1 MFTQTLEQIFTVKAL
16 KNAFGDIS
24 SRAVGLDGISLA
36 LFKEDLR
43 ENLEELQA
51 ELFNTRYTPEPLK
64 HITIEKEDASDR
76 PIGLSSLRDKIV
88 QKTLALALVDYYEP
102 HFNDKNYGFRRNKDT
117 LKAVARCK
125 DVLQKGRIWVLRTDI
140 DNFFENINHERLMN
154 ILASRIEDERV
165 VSLIASF
172 LTNGSFARYRYIN
185 NTEGIHQGD
194 PLSPLLSNIYLNQ
207 LDWFLEEQGIEFVRY
222 VDDICIFTHEKK
234 AIEQAKID
242 LESYLHSIDLS
253 LNVGKSKMVHSVKE
267 GFVFLGVSFKGW
279 EVSIAKDRLAQSIA
293 KLHRYASEV
302 KPFDAMILKLNQ
314 FLQGISNYQLK
325 VIPAEH
331 PQMKLFEEALLK
343 VLYERVYKEKK
354 RGTIKTKGAF
364 TKKLDMIE
372 FPFEFG
378 KVERKDYIK
387 RIISKAFEKHLANKT
402 YTKAEEKSALKKRKY
417 AKKYATTSVLHISEP
432 GIYIGMSKHTIS
444 LKRKGKVVH
453 QMPKTQCER
462 IIIAAKGISLSSN
475 VVELCS
481 SLGIAI
487 DFIGNSYKIETP
499 YASLYGNNHSYAKM
513 TLLQLKLI
521 DTPKQMVF
529 ARAFIKGK
537 SKNQLNYLKNLDRHH
552 DLLSKE
558 IDEMEYRIKTSIKKA
573 KTPNELMGY
582 EGQIA
587 HLYWQALVKLLD
599 AKVDFEGR
607 VTKGANDLVNASLN
621 YGYAILYGRVHHHAV
636 RAGLSLNVSFL
647 HALDQSKPTLVFD
660 LIEEFRAF
668 VVDRTIVSMINNNE
682 PLKLDKENR
691 LDRKSR
697 QLIAKNVLEKIGSF
711 TKHKKASK
719 KVDTIISEQ
728 SYLLARAVRGLATYR
743 PFVGRY

>member
-1 MFTQTLEQIFTVKAL
+1 MFPKTLEQIFTLKAL
-16 KNAFGDIS
+16 KNAFADIS
-24 SRAVGLDGISLA
+24 SKTVGLDGVSLS
-36 LFKEDLR
+36 LFKEDLL
-43 ENLEELQA
+43 ENLEELQD
-51 ELFNTRYTPEPLK
+51 ELFRSRYTPEPLK
-64 HITIEKEDASDR
+64 HITLEKEDETQR
-76 PIGLSSLRDKIV
+76 PIGLSSIRDKIV
-88 QKTLALALVDYYEP
+88 QKTLALELSNYYEP

-117 LKAVARCK
+117 LKAIGRCR
-125 DVLQKGRIWVLRTDI
+125 DVIQKGRIWVLRTDI
-140 DNFFENINHERLMN
+140 DNFFENINHDRVMN

-165 VSLIASF
+165 VGLIASF

-207 LDWFLEEQGIEFVRY
+207 LDWFLEEQGVAFVRY
-222 VDDICIFTHEKK
+222 VDDITLFTHSKK
-234 AIEQAKID
+234 ELEQAKIN
-242 LESYLHSIDLS
+242 LESYLHSIDLTT
-253 LNVGKSKMVHSVKE
+253 NESKTKVVHAVKE
-267 GFVFLGVSFKGW
+267 GFVFLGVSFNGW
-279 EVSIAKDRLAQSIA
+279 EISIAKERFDYSIS
-293 KLHRYASEV
+293 KLHRVCTEV
-302 KPFDAMILKLNQ
+302 KPFDEMIVKLNQ
-314 FLQGISNYQLK
+314 LLTGISNYQLK
-325 VIPAEH
+325 VITVDH

-343 VLYERVYKEKK
+343 ALYERAYKEKK
-354 RGTIKTKGAF
+354 RGSIKTKAAF
-364 TKKLDMIE
+364 SKKLECIA
-372 FPFEFG
+372 FPFDFG

-402 YTKAEEKSALKKRKY
+402 YTKAEDKSALKKRKY
-417 AKKYATTSVLHISEP
+417 AKKYATSSVLHIAEP
-432 GIYIGMSKHTIS
+432 GIYIGMSKNTIT
-444 LKRKGKVVH
+444 LKRKGRVVH

-481 SLGIAI
+481 SMGIAI

-499 YASLYGNNHSYAKM
+499 YASLFSNNHSYAKM
-513 TLLQLKLI
+513 TLLQLKVLESAE
-521 DTPKQMVF
+521 QMKF

-552 DLLSKE
+552 ELFTKE
-558 IDEMEYRIKTSIKKA
+558 IDEMEYRIKTTIKKA

-607 VTKGANDLVNASLN
+607 VTKGASDLVNASLN

-636 RAGLSLNVSFL
+636 KAGLSINISFL
-647 HALDQSKPTLVFD
+647 HAIDQNKPTLIFD

-682 PLKLDKENR
+682 PLKFDKEKR
-691 LDRKSR
+691 LNRKSR

-728 SYLLARAVRGLATYR
+728 AYMLARAIRGLTTYK
-743 PFVGRY
+743 PFIGRY